1 MTPYRREIKYCWVEY
16 CAFKE
21 MDQEVTAGFASK
33 DNYKISLE
41 NSEVY

>member
-1 MTPYRREIKYCWVEY
+1 MTQYRREIKYCWVEY
-16 CAFKE
+16 CVFKE

-33 DNYKISLE
+33 DDHKLSLD